1 MRSPGKNWKTKLAT
15 VSFLLTFLWAAVA
28 PAELKLFPLWE
39 QKQCDDETYACY
51 TFDQTKKI
59 LKIDLDL
66 QFKLKEFDAL
76 KTKYTNLELAYDNL
90 SQANE
95 LYEGVIQRLETR
107 VQEKQE
113 ILEETTVKLAK
124 AEKHHVLNY
133 LPWIITGVVVLT
145 GTGVGVGFYLGT
157 R

>member
-1 MRSPGKNWKTKLAT
+1 MRNPGRNWKTKLAT
-15 VSFLLTFLWAAVA
+15 ASFIFTFLWAAVA

-39 QKQCDDETYACY
+39 QKKCEGETFACY
-51 TFDQTKKI
+51 TFEQSKEI

-66 QFKLKEFDAL
+66 QFKLKAFDAL
-76 KTKYTNLELAYDNL
+76 KDKYNNLEHAYTNLR
-90 SQANE
+90 QANG
-95 LYEGVIQRLETR
+95 LYEGIIQRLETR

-113 ILEETTVKLAK
+113 VLEDTTVKLAK

-133 LPWIITGVVVLT
+133 LPWIITGIVVLT